1 MVLAVNLIKTNMIM
15 LLMVRVPLSL
25 MVDKAPPRRTINKK
39 SLKSLKSKPISEGT
53 WLAELL
59 KLNTD
64 FRLLMANSMRTAM
77 VLTMATTSNK
87 SKLNKS
93 SVRFSNNSVTSTTSP
108 SQWVSTS
115 LNSNGRKRCN

>member
-1 MVLAVNLIKTNMIM
+1 MVPAVNLIKTNMIM

-25 MVDKAPPRRTINKK
+25 MVDKAPPRRTINKR
-39 SLKSLKSKPISEGT
+39 SLKLLKSKPISEGT
-53 WLAELL
+53 WLAELS

-108 SQWVSTS
+108 SPWVSTS